1 MRNAR
6 GVLALSLIAML
17 VASGCG
23 GGGTSTTTPRSQRH
37 QARRLHTRSTFRQIT
52 RTLRSRYPSSHF
64 IGRLRP
70 TVLTLH
76 ADGAAYQIKRDSD
89 PGQAKQVVRTL
100 NPPHAKNPPLI
111 VRRGRYTIAIP
122 IRGGRLAKAQDLT
135 PAQLRDFRRVVAQ
148 L

>member
-6 GVLALSLIAML
+6 AVLALSLVAAL
-17 VASGCG
+17 VASDCG
-23 GGGTSTTTPRSQRH
+23 GGGTSTTPRSQRH
-37 QARRLHTRSTFRQIT
+37 EARRLQTRSTFRQIT
-52 RTLRSRYPSSHF
+52 QRLRSRYPASHF
-64 IGRLRP
+64 TGRLRP

-76 ADGAAYQIKRDSD
+76 ADGAAYQVKRDSD
-89 PGQAKQVVRTL
+89 PAQAKLVVRTL

-111 VRRGRYTIAIP
+111 VRRGRYTVAIP
-122 IRGGRLAKAQDLT
+122 IHGGRLAKARDLT